1 MMQEKKAR
9 LEEKN
14 SLLEKLTKAE
24 KSFEQEKTRR
34 AQSAREL
41 EDTKENFKT
50 QQLINME
57 MKDYERAV
65 NELKNQVEMATNEAE
80 AAKRGYFYYYIN
92 FIFKNPNSSPKIDGA
107 QVQDLLDQVRQRA
120 EAAEDALEAAEERAE
135 KYRSVIDENNRELN
149 EFREKVIFLSL

>member
-80 AAKRGYFYYYIN
+80 AAKRGHYLKS
-92 FIFKNPNSSPKIDGA
+92 KN
-107 QVQDLLDQVRQRA
+107 
-120 EAAEDALEAAEERAE
+120 
-135 KYRSVIDENNRELN
+135 
-149 EFREKVIFLSL
+149 

>member
-80 AAKRGYFYYYIN
+80 AAKRGYYLN
-92 FIFKNPNSSPKIDGA
+92 FILKN
-107 QVQDLLDQVRQRA
+107 
-120 EAAEDALEAAEERAE
+120 
-135 KYRSVIDENNRELN
+135 
-149 EFREKVIFLSL
+149 

>member
-92 FIFKNPNSSPKIDGA
+92 FIFKNPNSSKKKMALKFKIFWTKCA
-107 QVQDLLDQVRQRA
+107 KERKRLKMRWRLLKSEPRNIDQ
-120 EAAEDALEAAEERAE
+120 LSMKIIGSSMSFE
-135 KYRSVIDENNRELN
+135 KR
-149 EFREKVIFLSL
+149 